1 MVAVVVPEQ
10 LAAHRNKVRG
20 VLVRL
25 VKDEA
30 QADDLVQEA
39 LLRATRSAAGL
50 RGEASPATW
59 LTAIALNLARD
70 HFRAAK
76 RTPLFTSLDQAEDV
90 PAPDR
95 PEADILQ
102 AEMSGC
108 ILGHVARLAG
118 RQRQAVML
126 HHFAGLSH
134 REMARTLGV
143 SEGNARVILHRGLA
157 ALRASLGRECVLDFR
172 DDIPCDRGQPTSP
185 ATAVP
190 CQPFARPDPSAVGAS
205 PQDAVGARG
214 G

>member
-1 MVAVVVPEQ
+1 MGVAVVHEQ
-10 LAAHRNKVRG
+10 LTAHRKTVLG

-30 QADDLVQEA
+30 LADDLVQEA

-76 RTPLFTSLDQAEDV
+76 RTPHFASLDEAEDV

-108 ILGHVARLAG
+108 ILGHVARLTG
-118 RQRQAVML
+118 RPREAVML
-126 HHFAGLSH
+126 RHFAGLSH
-134 REMARTLGV
+134 REMAQTLGV
-143 SEGNARVILHRGLA
+143 SEANARVILHRGLA

-172 DDIPCDRGQPTSP
+172 DDIPCDRRQLALPV
-185 ATAVP
+185 TAVLREGLAHP
-190 CQPFARPDPSAVGAS
+190 GP
-205 PQDAVGARG
+205 
-214 G
+214 

>member
-30 QADDLVQEA
+30 LADDLVQEA
-39 LLRATRSAAGL
+39 LLRATRSAAEL
-50 RGEASPATW
+50 RGEASLATW

-70 HFRAAK
+70 HVRAAK
-76 RTPLFTSLDQAEDV
+76 RTPLFTSLVEAEDL

-95 PEADILQ
+95 TEADILQ

-108 ILGHVARLAG
+108 ILGHVARLTG
-118 RQRQAVML
+118 RQREAVML

-143 SEGNARVILHRGLA
+143 SEANARVILHRGLA
-157 ALRASLGRECVLDFR
+157 ALRASLGSECILDFR
-172 DDIPCDRGQPTSP
+172 DEIPCERRRRQLASP
-185 ATAVP
+185 VTAVRRERLAHP
-190 CQPFARPDPSAVGAS
+190 GP
-205 PQDAVGARG
+205 
-214 G
+214 

>member
-10 LAAHRNKVRG
+10 LAVHRNKVRG

-30 QADDLVQEA
+30 LADDLVQEA
-39 LLRATRSAAGL
+39 LLRATRSAAEL
-50 RGEASPATW
+50 RGEASLATW

-70 HFRAAK
+70 RFRAAK
-76 RTPLFTSLDQAEDV
+76 RTPLFTSLVEAEDL

-108 ILGHVARLAG
+108 ILGHVARLTG
-118 RQRQAVML
+118 RQREAVML

-134 REMARTLGV
+134 REMARTQGV

-157 ALRASLGRECVLDFR
+157 ALRASLERECVLDFR
-172 DDIPCDRGQPTSP
+172 DDIPCDRRRPTSP
-185 ATAVP
+185 ATAV
-190 CQPFARPDPSAVGAS
+190 
-205 PQDAVGARG
+205 RG
-214 G
+214 QHWAHPGP

>member
-25 VKDEA
+25 VKDESL
-30 QADDLVQEA
+30 ADDLVQEA
-39 LLRATRSAAGL
+39 LLRATCSAAEL

-76 RTPLFTSLDQAEDV
+76 RTPLFTSLVEAEDL

-95 PEADILQ
+95 TEADILQ

-108 ILGHVARLAG
+108 ILGHVARLTG
-118 RQRQAVML
+118 RQREAIML

-134 REMARTLGV
+134 REIARTLGV
-143 SEGNARVILHRGLA
+143 SEGNARVILDRGLA
-157 ALRASLGRECVLDFR
+157 ALRANLGRECVLDFR
-172 DDIPCDRGQPTSP
+172 DGIRCDSGQPTSP
-185 ATAVP
+185 AIAV
-190 CQPFARPDPSAVGAS
+190 
-205 PQDAVGARG
+205 RG
-214 G
+214 QHWAHPGP